1 MTNIKHLGSQEQ
13 SKLSQLNKFLIV
25 KQILLVSTLGNVE
38 RPVQRVCILMLKCK
52 GFKKLVVHWASIIR
66 DSIALEQ
73 NPPVKF
79 PLPKLIFIFRHVGY
93 SSVILCYH
101 KLLLLF
107 IMKTV
112 LT

>member
-1 MTNIKHLGSQEQ
+1 MHTDVRL
-13 SKLSQLNKFLIV
+13 
-25 KQILLVSTLGNVE
+25 
-38 RPVQRVCILMLKCK
+38 CK

-66 DSIALEQ
+66 NSIALKQ

-79 PLPKLIFIFRHVGY
+79 PLPKLIFIFKHVGY

-112 LT
+112 LTYPCEMAFGIPRNS

>member
-1 MTNIKHLGSQEQ
+1 M
-13 SKLSQLNKFLIV
+13 
-25 KQILLVSTLGNVE
+25 
-38 RPVQRVCILMLKCK
+38 MLECK
-52 GFKKLVVHWASIIR
+52 RFKILVVHWVSLIR
-66 DSIALEQ
+66 NSIALKQ

-79 PLPKLIFIFRHVGY
+79 PLPKLIFIFKHVGY

>member
-1 MTNIKHLGSQEQ
+1 M
-13 SKLSQLNKFLIV
+13 
-25 KQILLVSTLGNVE
+25 
-38 RPVQRVCILMLKCK
+38 MLECK
-52 GFKKLVVHWASIIR
+52 RFKILVVHWVSLIR
-66 DSIALEQ
+66 NSIASKQ

-79 PLPKLIFIFRHVGY
+79 PLPKLIFIFKHVGY